1 MEKSSSQTRS
11 TLAIVMITSFITPF
25 MSNAINLAIPSIG
38 TEFGA
43 GQSLLNWVVSGFLIA
58 TAAFLLPFGRL
69 ADQYGRR
76 KIFLAGMILLAA
88 SSLGCAVSP
97 SIIALICFRAVQ
109 GVASAMIFG
118 TAMAILTS
126 VIPPQTRGRALGL
139 NSAATY
145 VGLSCGPVLGGFISS
160 ALTWRAV
167 FYLNLL
173 IAIVVIVLTVWK
185 LKGEWKGEASRLD
198 SGGIVLCILAQA
210 FILFGLTKLT
220 ANLLYQVSFLL
231 GVILLVVFFLYEK
244 TRRNPLLPIDR
255 IIRNRPFAF
264 ANLASLINYSATFA
278 LTFVLSLYL
287 QAVLHL
293 DAAVSGLIL
302 LVQPVLMAVLSPVTG
317 ALSDRYSPAV
327 LASAGM
333 GISAL
338 GLIFFVFLTIQTP
351 IILIVLNLAF
361 IGIGFALFIAPN
373 TNAIMGSVDKTLY
386 GVASSVLGNMRLLG
400 QAISM
405 AIVSLITSV
414 LVRDQIGS
422 PGYAGQLMASL
433 RAAFIVF
440 TVLCILGVFASLA
453 RAKVVKQGENSQNVG
468 RR

>member
-1 MEKSSSQTRS
+1 MEKSRSQVRS

-25 MSNAINLAIPSIG
+25 MSNAINLAIPSIDM
-38 TEFGA
+38 EFGA
-43 GQSLLNWVVSGFLIA
+43 GQSMLNWVVSSFLIA

-69 ADQYGRR
+69 ADQYGRKR
-76 KIFLAGMILLAA
+76 VFLTGMTLLAV

-97 SIIALICFRAVQ
+97 SIIILICFRAVQ
-109 GVASAMIFG
+109 GIASAMIFG

-126 VIPPQTRGRALGL
+126 VIPPQARGRALGL

-160 ALTWRAV
+160 ALTWSAI
-167 FYLNLL
+167 FYFNLL
-173 IAIVVIVLTVWK
+173 IAVVVIILTVWK
-185 LKGEWKGEASRLD
+185 LKGEWKGEVSRLD
-198 SGGIVLCILAQA
+198 SGGIVLCVLAQA
-210 FILFGLTKLT
+210 FILFGLTELT
-220 ANLLYQVSFLL
+220 ADLLYQVSFLL

-244 TRRNPLLPIDR
+244 KRRNPLIPIDR

-293 DAAVSGLIL
+293 DSAVSGLIL

-317 ALSDRYSPAV
+317 ALSDRFPPAV

-338 GLIFFVFLTIQTP
+338 GLILFIFLTTQTP
-351 IILIVLNLAF
+351 VILIILNLSF
-361 IGIGFALFIAPN
+361 IGLGFALFTAPN

-414 LVRDQIGS
+414 LVRDQIGT
-422 PGYAGQLMASL
+422 PEYIVQFMASL
-433 RAAFIVF
+433 RTALIVF
-440 TVLCILGVFASLA
+440 TVLCILGIFASLA
-453 RAKVVKQGENSQNVG
+453 RARVAKQG
-468 RR
+468 